1 MKVVLN
7 ETLTRLN
14 KSQYWL
20 SKETGIAA
28 STINNLCNGKTSRID
43 FDVLDK
49 ICLALKCSV
58 SDVFI
63 AESEVQQRILEYA
76 LGTDSIRKAKDD
88 TK

>member
-76 LGTDSIRKAKDD
+76 LGTDRIRKAKDD